1 MEPEVALRVVAP
13 RIFQCV
19 GDVLGLH
26 TLCGDHASEVVAETD
41 ERTHDGAILLVA
53 RQVGEERPVDLDLRH
68 FGGAELGQVREI
80 HPEVVHGYR
89 DALVGERTDDCSG
102 QLGIERQRSLADLQV
117 EPVGWHARL
126 VQNLADAAC
135 ELRRREVS
143 RRDIDGDRPVVAGR
157 CPGCVVGECS
167 PQHPGRQGFDQV
179 AALRDSKDT

>member
-68 FGGAELGQVREI
+68 VGGAELGQVREV
-80 HPEVVHGYR
+80 HSEVVHGYWMPWSASGPTT
-89 DALVGERTDDCSG
+89 ALASSASNANAVSLTSRWSRSG
-102 QLGIERQRSLADLQV
+102 GTPASCRIWPTLPANSGDVRFRAETLTAT
-117 EPVGWHARL
+117 
-126 VQNLADAAC
+126 VQSWPAA
-135 ELRRREVS
+135 VQA
-143 RRDIDGDRPVVAGR
+143 V
-157 CPGCVVGECS
+157 
-167 PQHPGRQGFDQV
+167 
-179 AALRDSKDT
+179 

>member
-41 ERTHDGAILLVA
+41 ERTHDGTILLVA

-68 FGGAELGQVREI
+68 VGGAELGQVREI

-89 DALVGERTDDCSG
+89 DALVDERTDDASG
-102 QLGIERQRSLADLQV
+102 QLDIECQRRLAHFEVQ
-117 EPVGWHARL
+117 PARWY
-126 VQNLADAAC
+126 
-135 ELRRREVS
+135 
-143 RRDIDGDRPVVAGR
+143 AGLF
-157 CPGCVVGECS
+157 
-167 PQHPGRQGFDQV
+167 Q
-179 AALRDSKDT
+179 